1 MESVTSIL
9 EFKKTCVS
17 YTKQTMAVKYVSAA
31 IEKNTITAIMGPS
44 GCGKSTLLR
53 AVNLMHNLYPN
64 IHVDGEILLN
74 GKKTVRVGHLLVRRN
89 MIRRM
94 QVSGMV
100 AVQLTIRPFLML
112 KERQQRR

>member
-1 MESVTSIL
+1 MESVKPIL

-31 IEKNTITAIMGPS
+31 IERNTITAIMGPS

-64 IHVDGEILLN
+64 IRVDGEILLN
-74 GKKTVRVGHLLVRRN
+74 GEKYPLRWSLSMCVVVWVWSSSALRH
-89 MIRRM
+89 
-94 QVSGMV
+94 S
-100 AVQLTIRPFLML
+100 
-112 KERQQRR
+112 QR